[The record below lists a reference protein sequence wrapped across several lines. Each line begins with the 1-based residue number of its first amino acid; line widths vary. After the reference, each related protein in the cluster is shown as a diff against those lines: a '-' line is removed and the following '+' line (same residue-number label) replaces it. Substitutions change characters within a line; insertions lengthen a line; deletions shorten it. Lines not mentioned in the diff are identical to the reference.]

1 MAAQQHGHTDDSW
14 PDVDLAYHGLPA
26 TAARVFRLL
35 PAHPG
40 PDVSATAVSALAD
53 LSVSETRRAL
63 VLLTRAN
70 LIEAASGDAQ
80 RWRMDGMIRR
90 HAQQV
95 SAAHGDV
102 DGREQAMDRLFD
114 YYLSATEAADD
125 WLRGVPPIPVPQEF
139 SSRNGALAWLDAER
153 ASLIAATRM
162 AADTGR
168 DQAAKSLPLLMAHYL
183 GFRGRF
189 GDLLSVTTISLNAA
203 RRLGDRAAEG
213 DALTNLG
220 LALNG
225 LQRYDEAATAHHE
238 AAAIFRRTRDCHG
251 EGSALNNLGIAFRG
265 LRRDDEAATAHHE
278 AAAIFRKIPDCHGEG
293 SALNNLGLALRALRQ
308 FDEAVAAHREAAAIF
323 RETGD
328 RHSEAKALGNLGNV
342 LQELGLS
349 QGAVAAYQE
358 AADIFRETGDQP
370 SELRALES
378 LDLAREAL

>member
-1 MAAQQHGHTDDSW
+1 MAAHKHGHTDDSL

-26 TAARVFRLL
+26 TAARVFRLW

-40 PDVSATAVSALAD
+40 PDVSTTAVSVLAD
-53 LSVSETRRAL
+53 LPVSETRRAL
-63 VLLTRAN
+63 ALLTRAN
-70 LIEAASGDAQ
+70 LVEAASGDGQ

-90 HAQQV
+90 YARQV

-102 DGREQAMDRLFD
+102 DGCEQARDRLFD

-125 WLRGVPPIPVPQEF
+125 WLRGLPPIPVRQEF

-153 ASLIAATRM
+153 ATLIAATRM

-189 GDLLSVTTISLNAA
+189 GDLLSVTTISLNVA
-203 RRLGDRAAEG
+203 RRIGDRAAEG

-238 AAAIFRRTRDCHG
+238 AAAIFGRTRD
-251 EGSALNNLGIAFRG
+251 F
-265 LRRDDEAATAHHE
+265 
-278 AAAIFRKIPDCHGEG
+278 HGEG

-308 FDEAVAAHREAAAIF
+308 FDEAVAMHREAAAIF

-328 RHSEAKALGNLGNV
+328 RHSEAKTLGNLGNV
-342 LQELGLS
+342 LHELGLS

-358 AADIFRETGDQP
+358 AAGIFRETGDQP